1 MVKLF
6 SVTEMKA
13 VENEANQS
21 GLTYEIMMENAGQ
34 GIGTIISN
42 AYSHISPKIITGLI
56 GSGNNGG
63 DTLVALEQL
72 SSNKW
77 ETNAY
82 IVRNRPDSD
91 PYIEKLRKLGGR
103 IYYFEE
109 DNQYQE
115 LTRLINAS
123 PILIDGIFGTGIK
136 LPLSSSIVGLLS
148 YTNKLIKESQ
158 NKKYVVAVDC
168 PSGVNCDTGEVAM
181 ETIQADITC
190 TMAGMKLG
198 LIKFPA
204 AIMAGEIRF
213 VSIGS
218 LENLKTYQGN
228 QKIVI
233 TDEFVL
239 DNLPK
244 RPLNSHKG
252 TFGTAIIIAG
262 SANYTGAAY
271 LAGMAAYRI
280 GAGLVTLAVPTELH
294 NSLAGQLPEATWILL
309 PQEDGV
315 ISSDGVEI
323 IHKNLIQANAI
334 LIGPGIGLA
343 DTTKEFLKR
352 FFTPD
357 PTKKID
363 IHSSSNSYSINNEQ
377 NRQIPIVIDA
387 DGLKLLS
394 AIENWPELLPAP
406 AVLTP
411 HPGEMSVLTG
421 LSIKEIQDSRIEI
434 TKKYSSLWGH
444 IVVLKGAFTVIG
456 NPSGEIAVIPV
467 ATPALAKAGTGD
479 VLAGMITGLLAQGM
493 DAFNA
498 ACTAVWIHANAGLFA
513 SKQLGNTTSVMASD
527 VVNAISPIISR
538 LQEKVF

>member
-6 SVTEMKA
+6 SVTEMRA
-13 VENEANQS
+13 VENEANLS
-21 GLTYEIMMENAGQ
+21 GLTYERMMENAGQ
-34 GIGTIISN
+34 GIGAIISN
-42 AYSHISPKIITGLI
+42 AYSHIQQKYITGLV
-56 GSGNNGG
+56 GTGNNGS
-63 DTLVALEQL
+63 DTLVALEKL
-72 SSNKW
+72 SLSNW
-77 ETNAY
+77 EAYAY
-82 IVRNRPDSD
+82 IVRKRPDND
-91 PYIEKLRKLGGR
+91 PYIERLKKAGGR
-103 IYYFEE
+103 IFYFEE

-115 LTRLINAS
+115 LKRLISAS

-136 LPLSSSIVGLLS
+136 LPLMGKISDLLS
-148 YTNKLIKESQ
+148 CIKKLIRVSQ
-158 NKKYVVAVDC
+158 NKKCVVAVDC
-168 PSGVNCDTGEVAM
+168 PSGVNCDTGEIAL

-204 AIMAGEIRF
+204 ANMAGEVRF

-218 LENLKTYQGN
+218 LENLKTYQDN
-228 QKIVI
+228 KKIII
-233 TDEFVL
+233 TDEYVQ
-239 DNLPK
+239 DYLPK

-262 SANYTGAAY
+262 SVNYTGAAY

-280 GAGLVTLAVPTELH
+280 GAGLVTMAVPVELH
-294 NSLAGQLPEATWILL
+294 NSLAGMLPEATWILL

-315 ISSDGVEI
+315 ISSDGVGI
-323 IHKNLIQANAI
+323 MLKNLIQANAI

-343 DTTKEFLKR
+343 DTTKRFLTELFTTDNFQINDVHSNSQFKINTSELKR
-352 FFTPD
+352 HL
-357 PTKKID
+357 PT
-363 IHSSSNSYSINNEQ
+363 
-377 NRQIPIVIDA
+377 VIDA

-394 AIENWPELLPAP
+394 AIENWPEVLPSHT
-406 AVLTP
+406 VLTP

-444 IVVLKGAFTVIG
+444 IVVLKGAFTVIA
-456 NPSGEIAVIPV
+456 NPRGDIAVVPV

-493 DAFNA
+493 DAFHA

-527 VVNAISPIISR
+527 VVNAISPVISR
-538 LQEKVF
+538 LQE